1 MIDTMKTTRRATG
14 VMAGCLMMA
23 VLAGVLWDLT
33 TTPAARGAP
42 VSGVPAMINYQ
53 GRVSVAGVNFDGTGQ
68 FKFALVN
75 ANGTTTYW
83 SNDGT
88 ASGTPALAVSVPVN
102 KGLYSVK
109 LGDTALMTALGSA
122 VFAGS
127 GEVYLRAWFNDGVH
141 GFQLLSPDQRIVS
154 SAYALVSQQAAA
166 VVNGDVSL
174 GADPVAPLDA
184 ATKQYVDAM
193 GVSSVSLDGTVLR
206 IGQGGQTL
214 AVDLTSLLSFGF
226 MDFVTVADAGNAADT
241 TGFGA
246 VSYDFKIGKHEVTNS
261 QYAEF
266 LNAVAATD
274 PDSLYNTN
282 MDTSAYGGI
291 TRAGVAGSYT
301 YAVKAGMGNK
311 PVVYLNWFDAT
322 RFCNWMHH
330 GRPASAHNGEATET
344 GAYTL
349 TGTSSVAAGNHPEH
363 GANGRNADAKFF
375 IPAESEWYKAA
386 YYQPPFQGGDTD
398 GYWFYPTQDN
408 LVPVAEAPPGGGSSA
423 NYNSVV
429 FTLTQVG
436 AYSGSGSYYGGLD
449 LAGNVWEWT
458 EEIIASSRGLRGGSW
473 ASATSRLE
481 SSYRATGN
489 PTGEG
494 NDSGFR
500 IASLA
505 TPNNGTGMAAPQI
518 IGTSAIV
525 LDNSTGEVLFEKD
538 ADDPRAIA
546 STQKLLTA
554 LLVAEAGNLDQMVT
568 VAAADPPA
576 GAAIL
581 GLTAGD
587 SYTRQALLEGM
598 LIPSGADATR
608 CLARTQAGSYQA
620 FVDLMNQRAIE
631 LGMGNSHFANST
643 GLTETG
649 QYSTARDIGKLAMA
663 AMRNPVIAPIIR
675 KKTLDFVFANSSVT
689 TFASTNL
696 LLTMSPYCH
705 GMKTGHTS
713 AAGRCL
719 VSCGSREG
727 RTIIVVVLNS
737 TLPEIWDDSIDLLH
751 WGLGVS
757 RTTPAENPLEL
768 FAECCA

>member
-1 MIDTMKTTRRATG
+1 
-14 VMAGCLMMA
+14 MMA
-23 VLAGVLWDLT
+23 VLAGGLWDLT
-33 TTPAARGAP
+33 IHPTLRAAP

-53 GRVSVAGVNFDGTGQ
+53 GRVSVAGVNFDGPGQ
-68 FKFALVN
+68 FKFALVD
-75 ANGTTTYW
+75 ATGTKTYW
-83 SNDGT
+83 SNDNT
-88 ASGTPALAVSVPVN
+88 ASGVPALAVPVPVN
-102 KGLYSVK
+102 KGLYSVR
-109 LGDTALMTALGSA
+109 LGDTTLENMTALGSA

-127 GEVYLRAWFNDGVH
+127 DEVYLRVWFNDGVH
-141 GFQLLSPDQRIVS
+141 GFQQLSPDQRIVS
-154 SAYALVSQQAAA
+154 SAYALVAQRAAA

-174 GADPVAPLDA
+174 GADPVNPLDA
-184 ATKQYVDAM
+184 ATKQYVDAKDV
-193 GVSSVSLDGTVLR
+193 GSVSLDGTVLR

-226 MDFVTVADAGNAADT
+226 MDFVTVANAGNPADT
-241 TGFGA
+241 NGFGA

-261 QYAEF
+261 QYAAF

-274 PDSLYNTN
+274 PNSLYNTN
-282 MDTSAYGGI
+282 MGTNAFGGI
-291 TRAGVAGSYT
+291 TRTGVAGSYT

-311 PVVYLNWFDAT
+311 PVVYVNWYDAA
-322 RFCNWMHH
+322 RFCNWMQH
-330 GRPASAHNGEATET
+330 GRPTAAHNGEATES

-363 GANGRNADAKFF
+363 GANGRNANAKFF
-375 IPAESEWYKAA
+375 IPSENEWYKAA
-386 YYQPPFQGGDTD
+386 YYQPLIQGGDSD

-408 LVPVAEAPPGGGSSA
+408 SPPVAESPPGGGSSA
-423 NYNSVV
+423 NYNNAV
-429 FTLTQVG
+429 FSLTQVG
-436 AYSGSGSYYGGLD
+436 AYAGSGSYYGGLD

-458 EEIIASSRGLRGGSW
+458 EQIMTSSRGLRGGSW
-473 ASATSRLE
+473 ASLSSKLE

-505 TPNNGTGMAAPQI
+505 TPDSGVGMAAPEI

-525 LDNSTGEVLFEKD
+525 LDNFTGEVLYEKD
-538 ADDPRAIA
+538 ADERRPIA
-546 STQKLLTA
+546 STQKLLSA
-554 LLVAEAGNLDQMVT
+554 LLVAEAGNLDQMVA
-568 VAAADPPA
+568 VAATDPA
-576 GAAIL
+576 VDAANL

-598 LIPSGADATR
+598 LITSGADATR
-608 CLARTQAGSYQA
+608 CLARTQAGSEA
-620 FVDLMNQRAIE
+620 VFADLMNQRAIE
-631 LGMGNSHFANST
+631 LGMADSHFVNST

-663 AMRNPVIAPIIR
+663 AMRNPVIVPIIR
-675 KKTLDFVFANSSVT
+675 KKTLAFVFANSSMT
-689 TFASTNL
+689 TFANTNE
-696 LLTMSPYCH
+696 LLTKSPYCH

-757 RTTPAENPLEL
+757 RVTPVESPLEL
-768 FAECCA
+768 YAECCA